1 MIEQGCM
8 VSSLK
13 GHDTGRIYLVLKTDN
28 EFAFVADG
36 KYRSIDNPKK
46 KRIKHLHNLCDNFP
60 DFEQKYKQNKLYDF
74 EIQKKIS
81 GILHKN

>member
-13 GHDTGRIYLVLKTDN
+13 GHDTGRVYLVLKLDG

-36 KYRSIDNPKK
+36 KYRPLQNPKK
-46 KRIKHLHNLCDNFP
+46 KRIKHLHNLYDNFSN
-60 DFEQKYKQNKLYDF
+60 FETKYKENKLYDF